1 MPDDTKKETTEST
14 AEEVSPSRRRFGRKK
29 RHSMHAWH
37 NLLLAAGVYILIA
50 CITVLSLAIPD
61 RTFSE
66 SENRTLAQAPKVSA
80 ASLRSGAFFSD
91 LSQYLQD
98 QLAGRDGWMS
108 ARLQEEKLIGRRQA
122 GDVYLGRGNY
132 LLESPVTPDQQK
144 IERSMAMIKAFAEA
158 YPNLHMVM
166 GLVPCAAAVFPDL
179 LPKGAPVRDQ
189 LADIS
194 AAASLLEGKVSFV
207 DLYGP
212 LHNDTE
218 NQVFYRTDHHWTS
231 RGALDAF
238 RAMEPN
244 LGIGDKDT
252 YEYMTVSGSFEGTLS
267 SQTGSH
273 AVKDTIEV
281 FLPADKELKYYTYY
295 ADTQERIT
303 SLFVSSKLDEKDQY
317 QVFFGGNHPM
327 IEIRTTADTGKNLLL
342 FKDSYANSFVQFLV
356 PHYDRIVMIDPRYYY
371 ENVAALINSEGITDV
386 LFLYSMNIF
395 AQDGSLADV
404 LQAAVGS
411 GSTAEPVAE
420 PAADTGTS
428 GTEEAAEPTAETE
441 AAGAEEAAEPAAE
454 TESGVES

>member
-14 AEEVSPSRRRFGRKK
+14 AEEVRPSRRRFGRKR

-80 ASLRSGAFFSD
+80 ASLRSGSFFSD

-144 IERSMAMIKAFAEA
+144 IERSTAMIKAFAEA

-194 AAASLLEGKVSFV
+194 AAASMLEGKVSFV

-411 GSTAEPVAE
+411 GSTAEPAAE

-428 GTEEAAEPTAETE
+428 GTEKAAEPAAETE

>member
-1 MPDDTKKETTEST
+1 
-14 AEEVSPSRRRFGRKK
+14 
-29 RHSMHAWH
+29 MHAWH

-50 CITVLSLAIPD
+50 CITILSLAIPD

-108 ARLQEEKLIGRRQA
+108 ARLQEEKLVGRRQA

-144 IERSMAMIKAFAEA
+144 IERSTAMIKAFAEA

-411 GSTAEPVAE
+411 SSTAEPAAE

-428 GTEEAAEPTAETE
+428 GTEEAAEPAAETE

>member
-1 MPDDTKKETTEST
+1 MSDDTRKEPKETETEERQS
-14 AEEVSPSRRRFGRKK
+14 AGRRFGKRR

-50 CITVLSLAIPD
+50 CITVLSLVIPD

-66 SENRTLAQAPKVSA
+66 SENRTLAQAPKLSA
-80 ASLRSGAFFSD
+80 AALKSGAFFSD
-91 LSQYLQD
+91 LSSYLQD

-108 ARLQEEKLIGRRQA
+108 ARLQEEKLVGRRQS
-122 GDVYLGRGNY
+122 GDVYLGRSGF
-132 LLESPVTPDQQK
+132 LLESPAAPDQQK
-144 IERSMAMIKAFAEA
+144 LERSASMIKTFAEA
-158 YPNLHMVM
+158 YPDLHMVM

-189 LADIS
+189 LADIN
-194 AAASLLEGKVSFV
+194 AAVSMLEGSVSVV

-218 NQVFYRTDHHWTS
+218 NQVYYKTDHHWTS

-244 LGIGDKDT
+244 LGIGGNDT
-252 YEYMTVSGSFEGTLS
+252 YEYMTVSDSFEGTLS
-267 SQTGSH
+267 SKTGSH
-273 AVKDTIEV
+273 TVKDTIEV
-281 FLPADKELKYYTYY
+281 FLPEDKELKYYTYY

-327 IEIRTTADTGKNLLL
+327 IEIRTTADTGRNLLL

-371 ENVAALINSEGITDV
+371 ENVSALINSEGITDV

-411 GSTAEPVAE
+411 GNV
-420 PAADTGTS
+420 S
-428 GTEEAAEPTAETE
+428 GAAEAEN
-441 AAGAEEAAEPAAE
+441 AG